1 MDIHIISCPAIQK
14 RNPGYPFG
22 DRVPRRIRMLKTVV
36 PDLSH
41 FFPEIKHPIARA
53 GAEFRAWTN
62 SNGAVIAVFPNGDKL
77 GVKPG
82 EFEVIDW
89 LDVKEVLM

>member
-1 MDIHIISCPAIQK
+1 MNRQSITFKLAIAAA
-14 RNPGYPFG
+14 FA
-22 DRVPRRIRMLKTVV
+22 I
-36 PDLSH
+36 
-41 FFPEIKHPIARA
+41 FFVQICIGSYQAY
-53 GAEFRAWTN
+53 
-62 SNGAVIAVFPNGDKL
+62 SIQNGAVIAVFPNGDKL